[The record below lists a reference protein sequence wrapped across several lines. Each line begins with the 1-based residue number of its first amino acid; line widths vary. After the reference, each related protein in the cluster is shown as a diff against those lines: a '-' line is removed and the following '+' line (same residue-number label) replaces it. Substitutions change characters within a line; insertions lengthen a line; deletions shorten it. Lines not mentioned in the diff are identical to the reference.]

1 MGELMFRKI
10 QYGKEGT
17 RGTAVPAT
25 AMWPGIVSVPA
36 DRKPKYPEEV
46 LGLRSR
52 SQRSVIHQILADGLT
67 LSMED
72 GIFQKLPILGLVTL
86 KGGVSGVEQTVDQ
99 ADYLWDV
106 TPSLTAANAPD
117 TMTLEYGDDTQAYE
131 IEYVMGKSLK
141 FSGKIGADEPV
152 KVEAGLF
159 GKQITPTTFTAAL
172 TPTNGE
178 AMIANLA
185 KLFID
190 STWATLGSTQKT
202 DLLREFSVE
211 ILTGNHPKFYANGSK
226 LMSGYGEGFLDCL
239 VALTFEGNAAADGY
253 FDGFQAGTN
262 YAIQLLI
269 EGTQIGTGEKHTL
282 ELDFFGD
289 FEEAIP
295 LASEQDGNN
304 LHTLMFH
311 TFSDGQATP
320 HQFAMKVI
328 TNQNTV

>member
-17 RGTAVPAT
+17 RGTAVAAT
-25 AMWPGIVSVPA
+25 AMWPGSVSIPA
-36 DRKPKYPEEV
+36 DRKPKYPEET

-52 SQRSVIHQILADGLT
+52 AQRSVIHQILADGIN

-72 GIFQKLPILGLVTL
+72 GIFQKLPILGLITL
-86 KGGVSGVEQTVDQ
+86 KGGVTGVEQTVDQ
-99 ADYLWDV
+99 DDYLWDF

-117 TMTLEYGDDTQAYE
+117 TITLEYGDDTQAYE

-141 FSGKIGADEPV
+141 FSGKMGADEPV
-152 KVEAGLF
+152 KVECGCF
-159 GKQITPTTFTAAL
+159 GKQITPTTFTGAL

-185 KLFID
+185 KLYID
-190 STWATLGSTQKT
+190 STWATLGSTLKS

-211 ILTGNHPKFYANGSK
+211 ILTGNHQKFYGNGSK
-226 LMSGYGEGFLDCL
+226 MLSGYGEGFLDCMA
-239 VALTFEGNAAADGY
+239 ALTFEGNAAADGY

-262 YAIQLLI
+262 YAIRLLI
-269 EGTQIGTGEKHTL
+269 EGSQIGTGDNHSL
-282 ELDFFGD
+282 VLDMYGD
-289 FEEAIP
+289 FEEVIP
-295 LASEQDGNN
+295 MGGEQDGNN

-320 HQFAMKVI
+320 HQFAMQVT